1 MRKTIYYVT
10 KDKYDDAQRVL
21 GFVKDFGVH
30 IYYDFFSHKV
40 QLTTKTDGSHFSYH
54 EDGNVYR
61 TSKGI
66 GKEKIC
72 ETIPVKKFS
81 SYYDLCTTA
90 FEKDTVNDLKPLKE
104 KYKKD
109 QQYHIIEIDL
119 DKYSNNF
126 INLVLDMI
134 HVDFYD
140 TFYKNPEAIPPH
152 NADTFRKKLNSKIIV
167 ELTVL
172 GDDNLIIEQN
182 EDGFTPKHFNK
193 RFSANEKKGNYYYE
207 ADTKDL

>member
-1 MRKTIYYVT
+1 MIKIYYSSIIYGIKVVYILKHFFIRKILKMRKTIYYVT

-109 QQYHIIEIDL
+109 QQYHII
-119 DKYSNNF
+119 
-126 INLVLDMI
+126 
-134 HVDFYD
+134 
-140 TFYKNPEAIPPH
+140 
-152 NADTFRKKLNSKIIV
+152 
-167 ELTVL
+167 
-172 GDDNLIIEQN
+172 
-182 EDGFTPKHFNK
+182 
-193 RFSANEKKGNYYYE
+193 
-207 ADTKDL
+207 